1 MEYGTVMLVILAVMG
16 GFIAY
21 LGDKIGSQVGKR
33 RVKLLGLRP
42 KYSSI
47 LITIITGVC
56 IAAVTLGI
64 MSVLSKNVRIA
75 LFGMQ
80 QLQRQ
85 KEALQE
91 QRDRLITQGQ
101 ILSIT
106 VGEKNRLIEE
116 KTHLLQQ
123 QQVQLDGKT
132 KQLRVTQV
140 NLQQA
145 QLARDEQA
153 KQLSFI
159 QLALKEAKRQREQ
172 AERDKNSAVADKAAA
187 QRELTE
193 LENTKTQMVQTIE
206 HLDKRIQ
213 LLKESMTHIR
223 EGTVMFRVGEVLSS
237 TVVHGGGQE
246 IQAREELSKA
256 MQMTNRMICS
266 QLGIRDTQAV
276 LVYISPEEFKETAKV
291 LQHAGPQPKLVRV
304 IAAGNIIV
312 GEPALVHVQLYDNK
326 LIYRQHEVVYEG
338 RLNPQDI
345 RGNAELEVM
354 RILRMVNKEARSRGV
369 LPDPLTGNV
378 GTLPATDMFRAITE
392 IKQYGN
398 VPLRITAVCAA
409 DTYTAGPLPIV
420 LSIAP
425 VNG

>member
-21 LGDKIGSQVGKR
+21 LGDKIGSRVGKR

-237 TVVHGGGQE
+237 TVVHGGYVGHHVRF
-246 IQAREELSKA
+246 IKKCANCAIRNATITTSKRGIA
-256 MQMTNRMICS
+256 GTTGSVDYTRTNIEYNCR
-266 QLGIRDTQAV
+266 
-276 LVYISPEEFKETAKV
+276 
-291 LQHAGPQPKLVRV
+291 
-304 IAAGNIIV
+304 
-312 GEPALVHVQLYDNK
+312 
-326 LIYRQHEVVYEG
+326 
-338 RLNPQDI
+338 
-345 RGNAELEVM
+345 
-354 RILRMVNKEARSRGV
+354 
-369 LPDPLTGNV
+369 
-378 GTLPATDMFRAITE
+378 
-392 IKQYGN
+392 
-398 VPLRITAVCAA
+398 
-409 DTYTAGPLPIV
+409 
-420 LSIAP
+420 
-425 VNG
+425 